1 MLTSPGHGKGAP
13 GPGERSVRQQSP
25 GSAPSH
31 VDLLRQAADG
41 LTALVEEILG
51 DAELT
56 LDQWR
61 VLRTLTERGPLSMT
75 DLSGLTRITGP
86 TVTRV
91 VDRLVERS
99 LLYRNVDPADRRR
112 VLVHTGERGQRL
124 CRSLAPQIAEA
135 ERSGLSALSET
146 ETRTL

>member
-1 MLTSPGHGKGAP
+1 MQ
-13 GPGERSVRQQSP
+13 ESP

-41 LTALVEEILG
+41 LTARVEEILG
-51 DAELT
+51 DAGLT

-99 LLYRNVDPADRRR
+99 LLYRNVDAADRRR
-112 VLVHTGERGQRL
+112 VLVHTGERGRRL
-124 CRSLAPQIAEA
+124 WRSLGPPIAA
-135 ERSGLSALSET
+135 GRQVGPPALS
-146 ETRTL
+146 RNRARPPPPALGRLAAP